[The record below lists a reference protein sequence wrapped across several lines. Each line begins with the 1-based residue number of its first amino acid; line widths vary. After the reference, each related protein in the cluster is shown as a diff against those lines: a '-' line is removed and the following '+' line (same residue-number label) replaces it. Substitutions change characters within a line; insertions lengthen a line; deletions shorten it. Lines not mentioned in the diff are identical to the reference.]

1 MSKPNNSDLKIDYK
15 NQKQIFKCPI
25 CKKEYKYYKW
35 LIKHVESIE
44 HKKILI
50 SGEEII
56 EQQTLYDL
64 LDIKKPIKSSRRQE
78 KLKKFL
84 KK

>member
-1 MSKPNNSDLKIDYK
+1 MSNSNNSGLRISHKS
-15 NQKQIFKCPI
+15 QKQIFKCPI
-25 CKKEYKYYKW
+25 CKKEYKYFKW
-35 LIKHVESIE
+35 LIKHVENIE

-50 SGEEII
+50 SGEIII

-64 LDIKKPIKSSRRQE
+64 LGIKKPIKSSRRQE